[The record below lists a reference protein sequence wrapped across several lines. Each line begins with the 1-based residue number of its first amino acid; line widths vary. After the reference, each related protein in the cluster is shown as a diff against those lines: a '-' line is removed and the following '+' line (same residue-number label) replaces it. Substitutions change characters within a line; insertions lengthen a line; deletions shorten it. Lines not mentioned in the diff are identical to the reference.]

1 MFSAVINST
10 SGNDSLQGGD
20 QNTNFYFSFS
30 RQAPVTLGGTD
41 TVTDLGGADRVTF
54 SSLSDVKLVIASANP
69 VINNDATNVVVT
81 ETNLAGNQAM
91 GSITIARSIEQISA
105 SDVVV
110 DASNVDDPSINPA
123 LTGIT
128 QTQGASKGYILA
140 GTAGDDTIDAANL
153 PDAVGAMIFGG
164 DGNDTITGHSSAG
177 NVIFGGTG
185 NDNIAG
191 GSSIDIIN
199 GGDGNDTING
209 NAGNDTLNGN
219 NGNDTINGGDG
230 NDTIKGQMGNDVI
243 SGQGGNDE
251 IFLGQNAGM
260 NEGNDIVKFAQLASR
275 DTVNNFSAYSGGS
288 GDQIQLTGGARTAL
302 DDGAGGANGTFLWD
316 TNHNFSNGQ
325 PGVIN
330 LSDGQ
335 TEAVYVNFTGVDG
348 PAGQASN
355 QVNGDALAQW
365 ANMGAGGNALTASGA
380 DALFVVATN
389 DAKTL
394 VYSYAETNATVEA
407 GDFSLV
413 ATLDASLTVPE
424 AQASIVLA

>member
-69 VINNDATNVVVT
+69 GINNDATNVVVT

-177 NVIFGGTG
+177 NMIFGGTG

-191 GSSIDIIN
+191 GSSIDI
-199 GGDGNDTING
+199 
-209 NAGNDTLNGN
+209 
-219 NGNDTINGGDG
+219 INGGDG

-335 TEAVYVNFTGVDG
+335 TEAVYVNFTGVGG
-348 PAGQASN
+348 PVGQASN
-355 QVNGDALAQW
+355 QVNGNALAQW
-365 ANMGAGGNALTASGA
+365 ANMGGGNALTASGA

-394 VYSYAETNATVEA
+394 IYSYAETNTTVEA

-413 ATLDASLTVPE
+413 ATLDASLTVSE